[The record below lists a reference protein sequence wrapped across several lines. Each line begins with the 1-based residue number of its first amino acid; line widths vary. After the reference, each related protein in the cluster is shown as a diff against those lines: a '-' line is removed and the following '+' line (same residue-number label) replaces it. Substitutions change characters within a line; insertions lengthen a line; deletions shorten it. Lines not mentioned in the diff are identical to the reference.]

1 MSRILI
7 IDDEPILCK
16 YLNDV
21 LRIAKHEARY
31 VHTLKDGIALLSQDF
46 FDVVFLDV
54 QLPDGNG
61 LNSLMQMRGAPS
73 SPEIIIITGAA
84 DQAGAE
90 AAIKNGAW
98 DYIQK
103 PFSAAQVNDCMSSVL
118 QYQREKAN
126 RSSQKLVVHKD
137 IVGDSPEMKLCFAQL
152 APAAFS
158 DGSVLITG
166 ETGTGKELF
175 ARAIHDNSKR
185 QNNNFI
191 TVDCAVLSESLVES
205 TLFGHEKGAFTS
217 AETSQ
222 EGLINQAHR
231 GTLFLD
237 EVGELP
243 LSVQRAFLRVIQEH
257 RFRPVGGRDEVE
269 SDFRLIA
276 ATNRILDQMVEQGT
290 FRRDLLYR
298 LRSSL
303 IELPPLRDRSGDI
316 RALTAYYLK
325 NLSDH
330 YRIDEKK
337 VSADFMA
344 ILTKYHWPGNV
355 RELINALDKSI
366 STAHDCP
373 TLFSMHLP
381 TDIRIKVT
389 QSSVE
394 SAIEYCTEAKI
405 RNNPADPLTDLKD
418 MLASAEKKYLRKLI
432 GYTNGNMKEICQI
445 SGLSRSRV
453 YERLKKYAISR
464 HA

>member
-16 YLNDV
+16 YLSDV
-21 LRIAKHEARY
+21 LRIAKHEAHH

-118 QYQREKAN
+118 QYQREKAD
-126 RSSQKLVVHKD
+126 RSSQKMIVHN

-152 APAAFS
+152 APVAFS

-185 QNNNFI
+185 KNNNFI

-222 EGLINQAHR
+222 EGLVNQAHR

-257 RFRPVGGRDEVE
+257 RFRPVGGRDEVKSE
-269 SDFRLIA
+269 FRLIA
-276 ATNRILDQMVEQGT
+276 ATNRNLDQMVEQGT
-290 FRRDLLYR
+290 FRHDLLYR

-316 RALTAYYLK
+316 KALTAYYLK

-330 YRIDEKK
+330 YRINEKK

-366 STAHDCP
+366 STAHDCS

-381 TDIRIKVT
+381 TNIRIKVT

-394 SAIEYCTEAKI
+394 SATEYCTEPKI
-405 RNNPADPLTDLKD
+405 RNNPADPMTDLKD
-418 MLASAEKKYLRKLI
+418 MLTSAEKKYLRKLI
-432 GYTNGNMKEICQI
+432 SYTNGNMKEICQI